1 MRKTIR
7 RLAAWACCL
16 CMAAGAVTA
25 AWAQETDYA
34 QMERELVEAQR
45 QQLTGGEPLLTR
57 QDVLPA
63 GQSSV
68 ADWYAIAM
76 ARCGIGEDYETYLA
90 ALKTYVESAYAENGG
105 LSANKATEWHRVAL
119 AVTALGGDAAA
130 FGTKP
135 DGTTIDLI
143 ADGCYDCVVEG
154 GPGAQG
160 LNGWIFAL
168 LALDAGGYQAPEG
181 ARYTRE
187 TIIEAIVSAQ
197 GEDGGFSLTGDALDA
212 DITAMAL
219 QALAPYADGQA
230 EVIDR
235 ALAALS
241 AAQCADGGFASW
253 GAENAESTAQVVM
266 ALCALGIDPAADER
280 FCKEGGSAVTALLG
294 FRVEDGSFAHVGGTS
309 DAMASE
315 QGLQALEA
323 LRRFYAG
330 EKCFFDMTD
339 AGAPVQ
345 WTADSAAAEETAG
358 VPAAVYMAAGAAV
371 VVAAGIVIV
380 RKGRGSHE

>member
-1 MRKTIR
+1 MTAK
-7 RLAAWACCL
+7 A
-16 CMAAGAVTA
+16 AAGFTLR
-25 AWAQETDYA
+25 THKGI
-34 QMERELVEAQR
+34 ER
-45 QQLTGGEPLLTR
+45 GGGL
-57 QDVLPA
+57 LPA
-63 GQSSV
+63 
-68 ADWYAIAM
+68 
-76 ARCGIGEDYETYLA
+76 
-90 ALKTYVESAYAENGG
+90 
-105 LSANKATEWHRVAL
+105 
-119 AVTALGGDAAA
+119 LG
-130 FGTKP
+130 
-135 DGTTIDLI
+135 
-143 ADGCYDCVVEG
+143 
-154 GPGAQG
+154 
-160 LNGWIFAL
+160 
-168 LALDAGGYQAPEG
+168 
-181 ARYTRE
+181 
-187 TIIEAIVSAQ
+187 
-197 GEDGGFSLTGDALDA
+197 
-212 DITAMAL
+212 
-219 QALAPYADGQA
+219 
-230 EVIDR
+230 
-235 ALAALS
+235 

-330 EKCFFDMTD
+330 EKRFFDMTD

-345 WTADSAAAEETAG
+345 WTADSAAAKETAG